1 MSIDLRVACWL
12 TLSLFIQT
20 AGAESELDLGPHD
33 FAFGRVIEI
42 ERAGP
47 LQTVPLD
54 RAVYRGSVESRLA
67 DLRVFNG
74 AGEPVPHAI
83 RPLMPSKAAAGALVA
98 APLFRLPEAAA
109 AATSRTQ
116 TLTTDDERTYSIN
129 AEVSAN
135 GAILNVTSQPS
146 NDPNAVALPT
156 AYLLDTSQIEH
167 TVVGL
172 ELDLGAETA
181 EFIAPLDVEASDDLV
196 RFRSVESNAVL
207 ARLSQSGH
215 RIERSD
221 VGIAAGRYRYL
232 RLSWPDGKPPVE
244 IRSVQARLAP
254 HDDVLDRQR
263 VLIPGAPVGGEPD
276 AFVFDLGGTIPIDHI
291 QIDLPAANTVIEARL
306 SSAATPEGPWADSF
320 SGLLFELDGDTPLQN
335 PAIRWPA
342 NRHRYVKLIA
352 SGKGGGIGGGVPTLQ
367 AAWYPE
373 QLLFI
378 AHGAPPYRLGY
389 GRGGAAASRFDATEL
404 ITTANIK
411 LKDVP
416 LATARLGDEYAT
428 ASPDVL
434 VATAPPIATRTIA
447 LWAVLLLSVLVALVL
462 SIRLAR
468 QIRAA
473 P

>member
-1 MSIDLRVACWL
+1 MSIARVIAGCMV
-12 TLSLFIQT
+12 LSSLIST
-20 AGAESELDLGPHD
+20 AGAESEMDLGPHD

-42 ERAGP
+42 ERPGP

-54 RAVYRGSVESRLA
+54 RAVYRGSVESHLA

-74 AGEPVPHAI
+74 AGEPIPHAI
-83 RPLMPSKAAAGALVA
+83 RPLMPSKAEAGALVA

-109 AATSRTQ
+109 ATSRTQ
-116 TLTTDDERTYSIN
+116 TVTTGDERTYSIN

-146 NDPNAVALPT
+146 NDTPGVALPA
-156 AYLLDTSQIEH
+156 AYLVDTSQIEH
-167 TVVGL
+167 TVIGL
-172 ELDLGAETA
+172 ELDLGAEAA
-181 EFIAPLDVEASDDLV
+181 EFIAPLRVEASDDLV
-196 RFRSVESNAVL
+196 RFRPVESGAVL
-207 ARLSQSGH
+207 ARLNQSGH

-221 VGIAAGRYRYL
+221 VDIVGGRYRYL

-244 IRSVQARLAP
+244 IRAVQARLAP

-263 VLIPGAPVGGEPD
+263 MQVAGAPVAGEPD
-276 AFVFDLGGTIPIDHI
+276 TFVFDLGGTIPVDQI
-291 QIDLPAANTVIEARL
+291 QIDLPDENTVVESRL
-306 SSAATPEGPWADSF
+306 SSATAPEGPWADSF
-320 SGLLFELDGDTPLQN
+320 SGLLFALDGDTPLRN

-342 NRHRYVKLIA
+342 NRHRYVKLTTSA
-352 SGKGGGIGGGVPTLQ
+352 KGGGIRGGVPMLQ

-389 GRGGAAASRFDATEL
+389 GRAGAAASHFGATDL
-404 ITTANIK
+404 IATANIK

-428 ASPDVL
+428 ASPNVL
-434 VATAPPIATRTIA
+434 VATAEPIATRTIA